1 MNRRH
6 FLAAT
11 GIGGTLPISPTGR
24 LGNGPSSATFD
35 PHPPAPTEPPAL
47 PPGPEE
53 PPERPAEVT
62 AEHVSAYVSGYE
74 HAFTYNTLECRN
86 LQEID
91 VASDA
96 VLEAETDHGVYAFAV
111 ATGYS
116 RCGADSEPEHRDY
129 GPPPIEWAVGEG
141 YAVRIRDDATR
152 YRNADRTFGTD
163 HMDEP
168 ASRFAVTN
176 FDHLA
181 HDVTVTVTH
190 EGDTAYEET
199 VALEPRTAIHVRNV
213 SAAPGD
219 QKVSVETDEGA
230 TASDTW
236 TADPN
241 RNASWVFRVL
251 ATGEVSIERRDP
263 YGEF

>member
-11 GIGGTLPISPTGR
+11 GIGGTLSISPTGR
-24 LGNGPSSATFD
+24 LGNVPSSATFD
-35 PHPPAPTEPPAL
+35 PHPPAPTDPPTL
-47 PPGPEE
+47 TPGPEE

-74 HAFTYNTLECRN
+74 HALTYNTLECRN

-96 VLEAETDHGVYAFAV
+96 VLEAETNHGVYAFAV

-116 RCGADSEPEHRDY
+116 RCGAGSEPEHRDY

-141 YAVRIRDDATR
+141 YAVRIGDDATEHR
-152 YRNADRTFGTD
+152 VADRTFGAD
-163 HMDEP
+163 HGDGR
-168 ASRFAVTN
+168 ASGFAVTN

-181 HDVTVTVTH
+181 HDVTVTMTH
-190 EGDTAYEET
+190 EGDTANEET
-199 VALEPRTAIHVRNV
+199 VDLEPRSAVHVRNV
-213 SAAPGD
+213 SAVRGD
-219 QKVSVETDEGA
+219 HGISIETDEGA
-230 TASDTW
+230 TTAGTW
-236 TADPN
+236 TVDPN
-241 RNASWVFRVL
+241 RSASGVIRVL